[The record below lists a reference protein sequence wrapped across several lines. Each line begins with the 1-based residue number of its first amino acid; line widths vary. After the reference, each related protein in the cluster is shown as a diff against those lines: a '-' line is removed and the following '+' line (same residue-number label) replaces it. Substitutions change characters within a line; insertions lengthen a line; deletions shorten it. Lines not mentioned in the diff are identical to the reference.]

1 MSKIMRNVPFQ
12 AAQFISVCLAV
23 KELPDQNGDEDR
35 DQNGDED
42 RAVFN
47 SMLKQLRDDN
57 MISKLLFPDIYP
69 KT

>member
-1 MSKIMRNVPFQ
+1 MSKVMRNVPFQ
-12 AAQFISVCLAV
+12 AAQFISACLAV
-23 KELPDQNGDEDR
+23 KELP